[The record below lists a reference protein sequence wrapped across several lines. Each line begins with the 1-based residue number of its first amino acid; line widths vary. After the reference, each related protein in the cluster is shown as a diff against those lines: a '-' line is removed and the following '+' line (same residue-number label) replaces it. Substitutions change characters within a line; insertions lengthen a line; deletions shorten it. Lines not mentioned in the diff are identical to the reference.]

1 MQNTPLK
8 NTPLIQVKN
17 VSVRF
22 EAKDQI
28 IDAVKNVS
36 FEVNHGEI
44 FGIIGSSGAG
54 KSTLVRTLNRLAE
67 PTSGQIIVGGTDI
80 QTLKGRQLMAF
91 RFQVGMI
98 FQNFNLASS
107 KTVYENIAFVLKAAG
122 KKGEAVKNR
131 VEELLALVGLSDKA
145 KAYPAELSG
154 GQKQRV
160 GIARALANEAKI
172 LLCDEA
178 TSALDPTTTS
188 AILELLK
195 QLNQKFS
202 LTIVLI
208 THEIDVVKKI
218 CDRVAVMSQ
227 GEIVEMDNTFNLFA
241 NPKQQF
247 TQNFLNIDENT
258 HLPEP
263 IRQNVTGKL
272 VRLRYINENTT
283 QPILYQSAYETGVA
297 FNILHGFI
305 EYFDQ
310 QALGNL
316 VIELIGEPNN
326 IQQLIAKLEHQSV
339 IIEEIK

>member
-1 MQNTPLK
+1 MQT
-8 NTPLIQVKN
+8 LIQVKD

-22 EAKDQI
+22 KAKDQVI
-28 IDAVKNVS
+28 EAVKKVS
-36 FEVNHGEI
+36 FDVNQGEI

-67 PTSGQIIVGGTDI
+67 PSSGQVIINGVDI
-80 QTLKGRQLMAF
+80 QTLRGRELQAF
-91 RFQVGMI
+91 RFHVGMI

-122 KKGEAVKNR
+122 KKGDAVKNR
-131 VEELLALVGLSDKA
+131 VNELLALVGLSDKA
-145 KAYPAELSG
+145 NAYPAELSG

-160 GIARALANEAKI
+160 GIARALANDAKI

-188 AILELLK
+188 AILDLLK
-195 QLNQKFS
+195 QLNQKFG

-218 CDRVAVMSQ
+218 CHRVAVMSQ
-227 GEIVEMDNTFNLFA
+227 GEIVEMNTTFNLFA
-241 NPKQQF
+241 CPKQPF
-247 TQNFLNIDENT
+247 TQEFLNIDENT
-258 HLPEP
+258 HLPD
-263 IRQNVTGKL
+263 IIKQNVKGKL

-283 QPILYQSAYETGVA
+283 QPILYQSAIETGVS

-305 EYFDQ
+305 EYFDN

-316 VIELIGEPNN
+316 VIELIGESTN
-326 IQQLIAKLEHQSV
+326 IQNLITKLADQEV
-339 IIEEIK
+339 IIEEIN

>member
-1 MQNTPLK
+1 MQTN
-8 NTPLIQVKN
+8 PLIQVKD

-22 EAKDQI
+22 EANQQVI
-28 IDAVKNVS
+28 EAVKKVS
-36 FEVNHGEI
+36 FDVNQGEI

-54 KSTLVRTLNRLAE
+54 KSTLVRTLNRLAD
-67 PTSGQIIVGGTDI
+67 PSSGQIIINGVDI
-80 QTLKGRQLMAF
+80 KTLHGRQLQAF

-98 FQNFNLASS
+98 FQNFNLATS

-122 KKGEAVKNR
+122 KKGDTVKNR
-131 VEELLALVGLSDKA
+131 VNELLALVGLSDKA
-145 KAYPAELSG
+145 NAYPAELSG

-160 GIARALANEAKI
+160 GIARALANDAKI

-188 AILELLK
+188 AILDLLK
-195 QLNQKFS
+195 ELNQKFA

-218 CDRVAVMSQ
+218 CHRVAVMSQ
-227 GEIVEMDNTFNLFA
+227 GEIVEMNTTFNLFA
-241 NPKQQF
+241 CPKQPF
-247 TQNFLNIDENT
+247 TQEFLNIDENT
-258 HLPEP
+258 HLPD
-263 IRQNVTGKL
+263 IIKQNAKGKL

-283 QPILYQSAYETGVA
+283 QPILYQSAIETKVA

-305 EYFDQ
+305 EYFDN

-316 VIELIGEPNN
+316 VIEIIGETDN
-326 IQQLIAKLEHQSV
+326 IQNLITKLEQQEV
-339 IIEEIK
+339 IIEEIN

>member
-1 MQNTPLK
+1 MQT
-8 NTPLIQVKN
+8 LIQVKD

-22 EAKDQI
+22 KAKDQVVE
-28 IDAVKNVS
+28 AVKKVS
-36 FEVNHGEI
+36 FDVNQGEI

-67 PTSGQIIVGGTDI
+67 PSSGQVIINGVDI
-80 QTLKGRQLMAF
+80 QTLRGRELQAF
-91 RFQVGMI
+91 RFHVGMI

-122 KKGEAVKNR
+122 KKSDAVKNR
-131 VEELLALVGLSDKA
+131 VNELLALVGLSDKA
-145 KAYPAELSG
+145 NAYPAELSG

-160 GIARALANEAKI
+160 GIARALANDAKI

-188 AILELLK
+188 AILDLLK
-195 QLNQKFS
+195 QLNQKFG

-218 CDRVAVMSQ
+218 CHRVAVMSQ
-227 GEIVEMDNTFNLFA
+227 GEIVEMNTTFNLFA
-241 NPKQQF
+241 CPKQPF
-247 TQNFLNIDENT
+247 TQEFLNIDENT
-258 HLPEP
+258 HLPD
-263 IRQNVTGKL
+263 IIKQNVKGKL

-283 QPILYQSAYETGVA
+283 QPILYQSAIETGVS

-305 EYFDQ
+305 EYFDN

-316 VIELIGEPNN
+316 VIELIGESTN
-326 IQQLIAKLEHQSV
+326 IQNLITKLADQEV
-339 IIEEIK
+339 IIEEIN

>member
-1 MQNTPLK
+1 MQT
-8 NTPLIQVKN
+8 LIQVKD

-22 EAKDQI
+22 KAKDQVVE
-28 IDAVKNVS
+28 AVKKVS
-36 FEVNHGEI
+36 FDVNQGEI

-67 PTSGQIIVGGTDI
+67 PSSGQVIINGVDI
-80 QTLKGRQLMAF
+80 QTLRGRELQAF
-91 RFQVGMI
+91 RFHVGMI

-122 KKGEAVKNR
+122 KKGDAVKNR
-131 VEELLALVGLSDKA
+131 VNELLALVGLSDKA
-145 KAYPAELSG
+145 NAYPAELSG

-160 GIARALANEAKI
+160 GIARALANDAKI

-188 AILELLK
+188 AILDLLK
-195 QLNQKFS
+195 QLNQKFG

-218 CDRVAVMSQ
+218 CHRVAVMSQ
-227 GEIVEMDNTFNLFA
+227 GEIVEMNTTFNLFA
-241 NPKQQF
+241 CPKQPF
-247 TQNFLNIDENT
+247 TQEFLNIDENT
-258 HLPEP
+258 HLPD
-263 IRQNVTGKL
+263 IIKQNVKGKL

-283 QPILYQSAYETGVA
+283 QPILYQSAIETGVS

-305 EYFDQ
+305 EYFDN

-316 VIELIGEPNN
+316 VIELIGESTN
-326 IQQLIAKLEHQSV
+326 IQNLISKLADQEV
-339 IIEEIK
+339 IIEEIN

>member
-1 MQNTPLK
+1 MQT
-8 NTPLIQVKN
+8 LIQVKD

-22 EAKDQI
+22 KAKDQVVE
-28 IDAVKNVS
+28 AVKKVS
-36 FEVNHGEI
+36 FDVNQGEI

-67 PTSGQIIVGGTDI
+67 PSSGQVIINGVDI
-80 QTLKGRQLMAF
+80 QTLRGRELQAF
-91 RFQVGMI
+91 RFHVGMI

-122 KKGEAVKNR
+122 KKGDAVKNR
-131 VEELLALVGLSDKA
+131 VNELLALVGLSDKA
-145 KAYPAELSG
+145 NAYPAELSG

-160 GIARALANEAKI
+160 GIARALANDAKI

-188 AILELLK
+188 AILDLLK
-195 QLNQKFS
+195 QLNQKFG

-218 CDRVAVMSQ
+218 CHRVAVMSQ
-227 GEIVEMDNTFNLFA
+227 GEIVEMNTTFNLFA
-241 NPKQQF
+241 CPKQPF
-247 TQNFLNIDENT
+247 TQEFLNIDENT
-258 HLPEP
+258 HLPD
-263 IRQNVTGKL
+263 IIKQNVKGKL

-283 QPILYQSAYETGVA
+283 QPILYQSAIETGVS

-305 EYFDQ
+305 EYFDN

-316 VIELIGEPNN
+316 VIELIGESTN
-326 IQQLIAKLEHQSV
+326 IQNLITKLADQEV
-339 IIEEIK
+339 IIEEIT

>member
-1 MQNTPLK
+1 MQT
-8 NTPLIQVKN
+8 LIQVKD

-22 EAKDQI
+22 KAKDQVVE
-28 IDAVKNVS
+28 AVKKVS
-36 FEVNHGEI
+36 FDVNQGEI

-54 KSTLVRTLNRLAE
+54 KSTLVRMLNRLAE
-67 PTSGQIIVGGTDI
+67 PSSGQVIINGVDI
-80 QTLKGRQLMAF
+80 QTLRGRELQAF
-91 RFQVGMI
+91 RFHVGMI

-122 KKGEAVKNR
+122 KKGDAVKNR
-131 VEELLALVGLSDKA
+131 VNELLALVGLSDKA
-145 KAYPAELSG
+145 NAYPAELSG

-160 GIARALANEAKI
+160 GIARALANDAKI

-188 AILELLK
+188 AILDLLK
-195 QLNQKFS
+195 QLNQKFG

-218 CDRVAVMSQ
+218 CHRVAVMSQ
-227 GEIVEMDNTFNLFA
+227 GEIVEMNTTFNLFA
-241 NPKQQF
+241 CPKQPF
-247 TQNFLNIDENT
+247 TQEFLNIDENT
-258 HLPEP
+258 HLPD
-263 IRQNVTGKL
+263 IIKQNVKGKL

-283 QPILYQSAYETGVA
+283 QPILYQSAIETGVS

-305 EYFDQ
+305 EYFDN

-316 VIELIGEPNN
+316 VIELIGESTN
-326 IQQLIAKLEHQSV
+326 IQNLITKLADQEV
-339 IIEEIK
+339 IIEEIN

>member
-1 MQNTPLK
+1 MQT
-8 NTPLIQVKN
+8 LIQVKD

-22 EAKDQI
+22 KAKDQVVE
-28 IDAVKNVS
+28 AVKKVS
-36 FEVNHGEI
+36 FDVNQGEI

-67 PTSGQIIVGGTDI
+67 PSSGQVIINGVDI
-80 QTLKGRQLMAF
+80 QTLRGRELQAF
-91 RFQVGMI
+91 RFHVGMI

-122 KKGEAVKNR
+122 KKGDAVKNR
-131 VEELLALVGLSDKA
+131 VNELLALVGLSDKA
-145 KAYPAELSG
+145 NTYPAELSG

-160 GIARALANEAKI
+160 GIARALANDAKI

-188 AILELLK
+188 AILDLLK
-195 QLNQKFS
+195 QLNQKFG

-218 CDRVAVMSQ
+218 CHRVAVMSQ
-227 GEIVEMDNTFNLFA
+227 GEIVEMNTTFNLFA
-241 NPKQQF
+241 CPKQPF
-247 TQNFLNIDENT
+247 TQEFLNIDENT
-258 HLPEP
+258 HLPD
-263 IRQNVTGKL
+263 IIKQNVKGKL

-283 QPILYQSAYETGVA
+283 QPILYQSAIETGVS

-305 EYFDQ
+305 EYFDN

-316 VIELIGEPNN
+316 VIELIGESTN
-326 IQQLIAKLEHQSV
+326 IQNLITKLADQEV
-339 IIEEIK
+339 IIEEIN

>member
-1 MQNTPLK
+1 MQT
-8 NTPLIQVKN
+8 LIQVKD

-22 EAKDQI
+22 KAKDQVVE
-28 IDAVKNVS
+28 AVKKVS
-36 FEVNHGEI
+36 FDVNQGEI

-67 PTSGQIIVGGTDI
+67 PSSGQVIINGVDI
-80 QTLKGRQLMAF
+80 QTLRGRELQAF
-91 RFQVGMI
+91 RFHVGMI

-122 KKGEAVKNR
+122 KKGDAVKNR
-131 VEELLALVGLSDKA
+131 VNELLALVGLSDKA
-145 KAYPAELSG
+145 SAYPAELSG

-160 GIARALANEAKI
+160 GIARALANDAKI

-188 AILELLK
+188 AILDLLK
-195 QLNQKFS
+195 QLNQKFG

-218 CDRVAVMSQ
+218 CHRVAVMSQ
-227 GEIVEMDNTFNLFA
+227 GEIVEMNTTFNLFA
-241 NPKQQF
+241 CPKQPF
-247 TQNFLNIDENT
+247 TQEFLNIDENT
-258 HLPEP
+258 HLPD
-263 IRQNVTGKL
+263 IIKQNVKGKL

-283 QPILYQSAYETGVA
+283 QPILYQSALETGVS

-305 EYFDQ
+305 EYFDN

-316 VIELIGEPNN
+316 VIELIGESTN
-326 IQQLIAKLEHQSV
+326 IQNLITKLADQEV
-339 IIEEIK
+339 IIEEIN

>member
-1 MQNTPLK
+1 MQT
-8 NTPLIQVKN
+8 LIQVKD

-22 EAKDQI
+22 KAKDQVVE
-28 IDAVKNVS
+28 AVKKVS
-36 FEVNHGEI
+36 FDVYQGEI

-67 PTSGQIIVGGTDI
+67 PSSGQVIINGVDI
-80 QTLKGRQLMAF
+80 QTLRGRELQAF
-91 RFQVGMI
+91 RFHVGMI

-122 KKGEAVKNR
+122 KKGDAVKNR
-131 VEELLALVGLSDKA
+131 VNELLALVGLSDKA
-145 KAYPAELSG
+145 NAYPAELSG

-160 GIARALANEAKI
+160 GIARALANDAKI

-188 AILELLK
+188 AILDLLK
-195 QLNQKFS
+195 QLNQKFG

-218 CDRVAVMSQ
+218 CHRVAVMSQ
-227 GEIVEMDNTFNLFA
+227 GEIVEMNTTFNLFA
-241 NPKQQF
+241 CPKQPF
-247 TQNFLNIDENT
+247 TQEFLNIDENT
-258 HLPEP
+258 HLPD
-263 IRQNVTGKL
+263 IIKQNVKGKL

-283 QPILYQSAYETGVA
+283 QPILYQSAIETGVS

-305 EYFDQ
+305 EYFDN

-316 VIELIGEPNN
+316 VIELIGESTN
-326 IQQLIAKLEHQSV
+326 IQNLITKLADQEV
-339 IIEEIK
+339 IIEEIN

>member
-1 MQNTPLK
+1 MQT
-8 NTPLIQVKN
+8 LIQVKD

-22 EAKDQI
+22 KAKDQVVE
-28 IDAVKNVS
+28 AVKKVS
-36 FEVNHGEI
+36 FDVNQGEI

-67 PTSGQIIVGGTDI
+67 PSSGQVIINGVDI
-80 QTLKGRQLMAF
+80 QTLRGRELQAF
-91 RFQVGMI
+91 RFHVGMI

-122 KKGEAVKNR
+122 KKGDAVKNR
-131 VEELLALVGLSDKA
+131 VNELLALVGLSDKA
-145 KAYPAELSG
+145 NAYPAELSG

-160 GIARALANEAKI
+160 GIARALANDAKI

-178 TSALDPTTTS
+178 TSALDPTTTR
-188 AILELLK
+188 AILDLLK
-195 QLNQKFS
+195 QLNQKFG

-218 CDRVAVMSQ
+218 CHRVAVMSQ
-227 GEIVEMDNTFNLFA
+227 GEIVEMNTTFNLFA
-241 NPKQQF
+241 CPKQPF
-247 TQNFLNIDENT
+247 TQEFLNIDENT
-258 HLPEP
+258 HLPD
-263 IRQNVTGKL
+263 IIKQNVKGKL

-283 QPILYQSAYETGVA
+283 QPILYQSAIETGVS

-305 EYFDQ
+305 EYFDN

-316 VIELIGEPNN
+316 VIELIGESTN
-326 IQQLIAKLEHQSV
+326 IQNLITKLADQEV
-339 IIEEIK
+339 IIEEIN

>member
-1 MQNTPLK
+1 MQT
-8 NTPLIQVKN
+8 LIQVKD

-22 EAKDQI
+22 KAKDQVVE
-28 IDAVKNVS
+28 AVKKVS
-36 FEVNHGEI
+36 FDVNQGEI

-67 PTSGQIIVGGTDI
+67 PSSGQVIINGVDI
-80 QTLKGRQLMAF
+80 QTLRGRELQAF
-91 RFQVGMI
+91 RFHVGMI

-122 KKGEAVKNR
+122 KKGDAVKNR
-131 VEELLALVGLSDKA
+131 VNELLALVGLSDKA
-145 KAYPAELSG
+145 SAYPAELSG

-160 GIARALANEAKI
+160 GIARALANDAKI

-188 AILELLK
+188 AILDLLK
-195 QLNQKFS
+195 QLNQKFG

-218 CDRVAVMSQ
+218 CHRVAVMSQ
-227 GEIVEMDNTFNLFA
+227 GEIVEMNTTFNLFA
-241 NPKQQF
+241 CPKQPF
-247 TQNFLNIDENT
+247 TQEFLNIDENT
-258 HLPEP
+258 HLPD
-263 IRQNVTGKL
+263 IIKQNVKGKL

-283 QPILYQSAYETGVA
+283 QPILYQSAIETGVS

-305 EYFDQ
+305 EYFDN

-316 VIELIGEPNN
+316 VIELIGESTN
-326 IQQLIAKLEHQSV
+326 IQNLITKLADQEV
-339 IIEEIK
+339 IIEEIN

>member
-1 MQNTPLK
+1 MQTN
-8 NTPLIQVKN
+8 PLIQVKD

-22 EAKDQI
+22 EANQQVI
-28 IDAVKNVS
+28 EAVKKVS
-36 FEVNHGEI
+36 FDVNQGEI

-54 KSTLVRTLNRLAE
+54 KSTLVRTLNRLAD
-67 PTSGQIIVGGTDI
+67 PSSGQIIINGVDI
-80 QTLKGRQLMAF
+80 KTLHSRQLQAF

-98 FQNFNLASS
+98 FQNFNLATS

-122 KKGEAVKNR
+122 KKGDTVKNR
-131 VEELLALVGLSDKA
+131 VNELLALVGLSDKA
-145 KAYPAELSG
+145 NAYPAELSG

-160 GIARALANEAKI
+160 GIARALANDAKI

-188 AILELLK
+188 AILDLLK
-195 QLNQKFS
+195 ELNQKFA

-218 CDRVAVMSQ
+218 CHRVAVMSQ
-227 GEIVEMDNTFNLFA
+227 GEIVEMNTTFNLFA
-241 NPKQQF
+241 CPKQPF
-247 TQNFLNIDENT
+247 TQEFLNIDENT
-258 HLPEP
+258 HLPD
-263 IRQNVTGKL
+263 IIKQNAKGKL

-283 QPILYQSAYETGVA
+283 QPILYQSAIETHVA

-305 EYFDQ
+305 EYFDN

-316 VIELIGEPNN
+316 VIEIIGEPDN
-326 IQQLIAKLEHQSV
+326 IQNLITKLAQQEV
-339 IIEEIK
+339 IIEEIN

>member
-1 MQNTPLK
+1 MQTN
-8 NTPLIQVKN
+8 PLIQVKD

-22 EAKDQI
+22 EANQQVI
-28 IDAVKNVS
+28 EAVKKVS
-36 FEVNHGEI
+36 FDVNQGEI

-54 KSTLVRTLNRLAE
+54 KSTLVRTLNRLAD
-67 PTSGQIIVGGTDI
+67 PSSGQIIINGVDI
-80 QTLKGRQLMAF
+80 KTLHGRQLQAF

-98 FQNFNLASS
+98 FQNFNLATS

-122 KKGEAVKNR
+122 KKGDTVKNR
-131 VEELLALVGLSDKA
+131 VNELLALVGLSDKA
-145 KAYPAELSG
+145 NAYPAELSG

-160 GIARALANEAKI
+160 GIARALANDAKI

-188 AILELLK
+188 AILDLLK
-195 QLNQKFS
+195 ELNQKFA

-218 CDRVAVMSQ
+218 CHRVAVMSQ
-227 GEIVEMDNTFNLFA
+227 GEIVEMNTTFNLFA
-241 NPKQQF
+241 CPKQPF
-247 TQNFLNIDENT
+247 TQEFLNIDENT
-258 HLPEP
+258 HLPD
-263 IRQNVTGKL
+263 IIKQNAKGKL

-283 QPILYQSAYETGVA
+283 QPILYQSAIETKVA

-305 EYFDQ
+305 EYFDN

-316 VIELIGEPNN
+316 VIEIIGEPDN
-326 IQQLIAKLEHQSV
+326 IQKLITKLAQQEV
-339 IIEEIK
+339 IIEEIN

>member
-1 MQNTPLK
+1 MQT
-8 NTPLIQVKN
+8 LIQVKD

-22 EAKDQI
+22 KAKDQVVE
-28 IDAVKNVS
+28 AVKKVS
-36 FEVNHGEI
+36 FDVNQGEI

-67 PTSGQIIVGGTDI
+67 PSSGQVIINGVDI
-80 QTLKGRQLMAF
+80 QTLRGRELQAF
-91 RFQVGMI
+91 RFHVGMI

-122 KKGEAVKNR
+122 KKGDAVKNR
-131 VEELLALVGLSDKA
+131 VNELLDLVGLSDKA
-145 KAYPAELSG
+145 NAYPAELSG

-160 GIARALANEAKI
+160 GIARALANDAKI

-188 AILELLK
+188 AILDLLK
-195 QLNQKFS
+195 QLNQKFG

-218 CDRVAVMSQ
+218 CHRVAVMSQ
-227 GEIVEMDNTFNLFA
+227 GEIVEMNTTFNLFA
-241 NPKQQF
+241 CPKQPF
-247 TQNFLNIDENT
+247 TQEFLNIDENT
-258 HLPEP
+258 HLPD
-263 IRQNVTGKL
+263 IIKQNVKGKL

-283 QPILYQSAYETGVA
+283 QPILYQSAIETGVS

-305 EYFDQ
+305 EYFDN

-316 VIELIGEPNN
+316 VIELIGESTN
-326 IQQLIAKLEHQSV
+326 IQNLITKLADQEV
-339 IIEEIK
+339 IIEEIN

>member
-1 MQNTPLK
+1 MQT
-8 NTPLIQVKN
+8 TPLIEVKN
-17 VSVRF
+17 VSVHF
-22 EAKDQI
+22 KAKNQLIEA
-28 IDAVKNVS
+28 VNNVS
-36 FEVNHGEI
+36 FDVYQGDI

-67 PTSGQIIVGGTDI
+67 PSSGQIIINDNDI
-80 QTLKGRQLMAF
+80 NTLKGRHLQAF

-107 KTVYENIAFVLKAAG
+107 KTVFENIAFVLKAAG
-122 KKGEAVKNR
+122 KKGDAVKNR
-131 VEELLALVGLSDKA
+131 VKELLALVGLSDKA
-145 KAYPAELSG
+145 DAYPAELSG

-188 AILELLK
+188 AILDLLK
-195 QLNQKFS
+195 ALNQKFG

-218 CDRVAVMSQ
+218 CNRVAVMSQ
-227 GEIVEMDNTFNLFA
+227 GRIVEMNTTFNLFA
-241 NPKQQF
+241 CPKQPF
-247 TQNFLNIDENT
+247 TQDFLNIDENT
-258 HLPEP
+258 HLPDL
-263 IRQNVTGKL
+263 IKQNAHGKL

-283 QPILYQSAYETGVA
+283 QPILYQTALETQVA

-305 EYFDQ
+305 EYFDD

-316 VIELIGEPNN
+316 VIALIGEPDN
-326 IQQLIAKLEHQSV
+326 INHLITKLANQGV
-339 IIEEIK
+339 IIEEII

>member
-1 MQNTPLK
+1 MQT
-8 NTPLIQVKN
+8 LIQVKD
-17 VSVRF
+17 VSVKF
-22 EAKDQI
+22 KAKDQVVE
-28 IDAVKNVS
+28 AVKKVS
-36 FEVNHGEI
+36 FDVNQGEI

-67 PTSGQIIVGGTDI
+67 PSSGQVIINGVDI
-80 QTLKGRQLMAF
+80 QTLRGRELQAF

-122 KKGEAVKNR
+122 KKGDAVKNR
-131 VEELLALVGLSDKA
+131 VNELLALVGLSDKA
-145 KAYPAELSG
+145 NAYPAELSG

-160 GIARALANEAKI
+160 GIARALANDAKI

-188 AILELLK
+188 AILDLLK
-195 QLNQKFS
+195 QLNQKFG

-218 CDRVAVMSQ
+218 CHRVAVMSQ
-227 GEIVEMDNTFNLFA
+227 GEIVEMNTTFNLFA
-241 NPKQQF
+241 CPKQPF
-247 TQNFLNIDENT
+247 TQEFLNIDENT
-258 HLPEP
+258 HLPD
-263 IRQNVTGKL
+263 IIKQNVKGKL

-283 QPILYQSAYETGVA
+283 QPILYQSAIETGVS

-305 EYFDQ
+305 EYFDN

-316 VIELIGEPNN
+316 VIELIGEPTN
-326 IQQLIAKLEHQSV
+326 IQNLITKLADQEV
-339 IIEEIK
+339 IIEEIN

>member
-1 MQNTPLK
+1 MQT
-8 NTPLIQVKN
+8 LIQVKD

-22 EAKDQI
+22 KTKDQVVE
-28 IDAVKNVS
+28 AVKKVS
-36 FEVNHGEI
+36 FDVNQGEI

-67 PTSGQIIVGGTDI
+67 PSSGQVIINGVDI
-80 QTLKGRQLMAF
+80 QTLRGRELQAF
-91 RFQVGMI
+91 RFHVGMI

-122 KKGEAVKNR
+122 KKGDAVKNR
-131 VEELLALVGLSDKA
+131 VNELLALVGLSDKA
-145 KAYPAELSG
+145 NAYPAELSG

-160 GIARALANEAKI
+160 GIARALANDAKI

-188 AILELLK
+188 AILDLLK
-195 QLNQKFS
+195 QLNQKFG

-218 CDRVAVMSQ
+218 CHRVAVMSQ
-227 GEIVEMDNTFNLFA
+227 GEIVEMNTTFNLFA
-241 NPKQQF
+241 CPKQPF
-247 TQNFLNIDENT
+247 TQEFLNIDENT
-258 HLPEP
+258 HLPD
-263 IRQNVTGKL
+263 IIKQNVKGKL

-283 QPILYQSAYETGVA
+283 QPILYQSAIETGVS

-305 EYFDQ
+305 EYFDN

-316 VIELIGEPNN
+316 VIELIGESTN
-326 IQQLIAKLEHQSV
+326 IQNLITKLADQEV
-339 IIEEIK
+339 IIEEIN

>member
-1 MQNTPLK
+1 MQT
-8 NTPLIQVKN
+8 LIQVKD

-22 EAKDQI
+22 KAKDQVVE
-28 IDAVKNVS
+28 AVKKVS
-36 FEVNHGEI
+36 FDVNQGEI

-67 PTSGQIIVGGTDI
+67 PSSGQVIINGVDI
-80 QTLKGRQLMAF
+80 QTLRGRELQAF
-91 RFQVGMI
+91 RFHVGMI

-122 KKGEAVKNR
+122 KKGDAVKNR
-131 VEELLALVGLSDKA
+131 VNELLALVGLSDKA
-145 KAYPAELSG
+145 NAYPAELSG

-160 GIARALANEAKI
+160 GIARALANDAKI

-188 AILELLK
+188 AILDLLK
-195 QLNQKFS
+195 QLNQKFG

-218 CDRVAVMSQ
+218 CHRVAVMSQ
-227 GEIVEMDNTFNLFA
+227 GEIVEMNTTFNLFA
-241 NPKQQF
+241 CPKQPF
-247 TQNFLNIDENT
+247 TQEFLNIDENT
-258 HLPEP
+258 HLPD
-263 IRQNVTGKL
+263 IIKQNVKGKL

-283 QPILYQSAYETGVA
+283 QPILYQSAIETGVS

-305 EYFDQ
+305 EYFDN

-316 VIELIGEPNN
+316 VIELIGESTN
-326 IQQLIAKLEHQSV
+326 IQNLITKLADQEV
-339 IIEEIK
+339 IIEEIN

>member
-1 MQNTPLK
+1 MQH
-8 NTPLIQVKN
+8 TPLIQVKN

-22 EAKDQI
+22 EAKGQI
-28 IDAVKNVS
+28 VEAVKNVS
-36 FEVNHGEI
+36 FDVNQGEI

-54 KSTLVRTLNRLAE
+54 KSTLVRTLNRLAI
-67 PTSGQIIVGGTDI
+67 PSSGQVIVDGVDI
-80 QTLKGRQLMAF
+80 STLKGRHLQAF

-98 FQNFNLASS
+98 FQNFNLACS

-122 KKGEAVKNR
+122 KKGDAVKKR
-131 VEELLALVGLSDKA
+131 VKELLTLVGLSDKA
-145 KAYPAELSG
+145 YAYPAELSG

-188 AILELLK
+188 AILDLLK
-195 QLNQKFS
+195 QLNQKFG

-218 CDRVAVMSQ
+218 CHRVAVMSQ
-227 GEIVEMDNTFNLFA
+227 GEIVEMNNTFNLFA
-241 NPKQQF
+241 CPKQRF

-258 HLPEP
+258 HLPDL
-263 IRQNVTGKL
+263 IKQNAKGKL

-283 QPILYQSAYETGVA
+283 QPILYQSALETGVA

-305 EYFDQ
+305 EYFNE

-316 VIELIGEPNN
+316 VIELIGDPDDILN
-326 IQQLIAKLEHQSV
+326 LIAKLHNQGV
-339 IIEEIK
+339 IIEEIY

>member
-1 MQNTPLK
+1 MQT
-8 NTPLIQVKN
+8 LIQVKD

-22 EAKDQI
+22 KAKDQVVE
-28 IDAVKNVS
+28 AVKKVS
-36 FEVNHGEI
+36 FDVNQGEI

-67 PTSGQIIVGGTDI
+67 PSSGQVIINGVDI
-80 QTLKGRQLMAF
+80 QTLRGRELQAF
-91 RFQVGMI
+91 RFHVGMI

-122 KKGEAVKNR
+122 KKGDAVKNR
-131 VEELLALVGLSDKA
+131 VSELLALVGLSDKA
-145 KAYPAELSG
+145 NAYPAELSG

-160 GIARALANEAKI
+160 GIARALANDAKI

-188 AILELLK
+188 AILDLLK
-195 QLNQKFS
+195 QLNQKFG

-218 CDRVAVMSQ
+218 CHRVAVMSQ
-227 GEIVEMDNTFNLFA
+227 GEIVEMNTTFNLFA
-241 NPKQQF
+241 CPKQPF
-247 TQNFLNIDENT
+247 TQEFLNIDENT
-258 HLPEP
+258 HLPD
-263 IRQNVTGKL
+263 IIKQNVKGKL

-283 QPILYQSAYETGVA
+283 QPILYQSAIETGVS

-305 EYFDQ
+305 EYFDN

-316 VIELIGEPNN
+316 VIELIGESTN
-326 IQQLIAKLEHQSV
+326 IQNLITKLADQEV
-339 IIEEIK
+339 IIEEIN

>member
-1 MQNTPLK
+1 MQT
-8 NTPLIQVKN
+8 LIQVKD
-17 VSVRF
+17 VSVKF
-22 EAKDQI
+22 KAKDQVVE
-28 IDAVKNVS
+28 AVKKVS
-36 FEVNHGEI
+36 FDVNQGEI

-67 PTSGQIIVGGTDI
+67 PSSGQVIINGVDI
-80 QTLKGRQLMAF
+80 QTLRGRELQAF
-91 RFQVGMI
+91 RFHVGMI

-122 KKGEAVKNR
+122 KKGDAVKNR
-131 VEELLALVGLSDKA
+131 VNELLALVGLSDKA
-145 KAYPAELSG
+145 NAYPAELSG

-160 GIARALANEAKI
+160 GIARALANDAKI

-188 AILELLK
+188 AILDLLK
-195 QLNQKFS
+195 QLNQKFG

-218 CDRVAVMSQ
+218 CHRVAVMSQ
-227 GEIVEMDNTFNLFA
+227 GEIVEMNTTFNLFA
-241 NPKQQF
+241 CPKQPF
-247 TQNFLNIDENT
+247 TQEFLNIDENT
-258 HLPEP
+258 HLPD
-263 IRQNVTGKL
+263 IIKQNVKGKL

-283 QPILYQSAYETGVA
+283 QPILYQSAIETGVS

-305 EYFDQ
+305 EYFDN

-316 VIELIGEPNN
+316 VIELIGESTN
-326 IQQLIAKLEHQSV
+326 IQNLITKLADQEV
-339 IIEEIK
+339 IIEEIN

>member
-1 MQNTPLK
+1 MQT
-8 NTPLIQVKN
+8 LIQVKD

-22 EAKDQI
+22 KAKDQVVE
-28 IDAVKNVS
+28 AVKKVS
-36 FEVNHGEI
+36 FDVNQGEI

-67 PTSGQIIVGGTDI
+67 PSSGQVIINGVDI
-80 QTLKGRQLMAF
+80 QTLRGRELQAF
-91 RFQVGMI
+91 RFHVGMI

-122 KKGEAVKNR
+122 KKGDAVKNR
-131 VEELLALVGLSDKA
+131 VNELLALVGLSDKA
-145 KAYPAELSG
+145 NAYPAELSG

-160 GIARALANEAKI
+160 GIARALANDAKI

-188 AILELLK
+188 AILDLLK
-195 QLNQKFS
+195 QLNQKFG

-218 CDRVAVMSQ
+218 CHRVAVMSQ
-227 GEIVEMDNTFNLFA
+227 GEIVEMNTTFNLFA
-241 NPKQQF
+241 CPKQPF
-247 TQNFLNIDENT
+247 TQEFLNIDENT
-258 HLPEP
+258 HLPD
-263 IRQNVTGKL
+263 IIKQNVKGKL

-283 QPILYQSAYETGVA
+283 QPILYQSAIETGVS

-305 EYFDQ
+305 KYFDN

-316 VIELIGEPNN
+316 VIELIGESTN
-326 IQQLIAKLEHQSV
+326 IQNLITKLADQEV
-339 IIEEIK
+339 IIEEIN

>member
-1 MQNTPLK
+1 MQT
-8 NTPLIQVKN
+8 LIQVKD

-22 EAKDQI
+22 KAKDQVVE
-28 IDAVKNVS
+28 AVKKVS
-36 FEVNHGEI
+36 FDVNQGEI

-67 PTSGQIIVGGTDI
+67 PSSGQVIINGVDI
-80 QTLKGRQLMAF
+80 QTLRGRELQAF
-91 RFQVGMI
+91 RFHVGMI

-122 KKGEAVKNR
+122 KKGDAVKNR
-131 VEELLALVGLSDKA
+131 VNELLALVGLSDKA
-145 KAYPAELSG
+145 NAYPAELSG

-160 GIARALANEAKI
+160 GIARALANDAKI

-188 AILELLK
+188 AILDLLK
-195 QLNQKFS
+195 QLNQKFG

-218 CDRVAVMSQ
+218 CHRVALMSQ
-227 GEIVEMDNTFNLFA
+227 GEIVEMNTTFNLFA
-241 NPKQQF
+241 CPKQPF
-247 TQNFLNIDENT
+247 TQEFLNIDENT
-258 HLPEP
+258 HLPD
-263 IRQNVTGKL
+263 IIKQNVKGKL

-283 QPILYQSAYETGVA
+283 QPILYQSAIETGVS

-305 EYFDQ
+305 EYFDN

-316 VIELIGEPNN
+316 VIELIGESTN
-326 IQQLIAKLEHQSV
+326 IQNLITKLADQEV
-339 IIEEIK
+339 IIEEIN

>member
-1 MQNTPLK
+1 MQTN
-8 NTPLIQVKN
+8 PLIQVKN
-17 VSVRF
+17 VSVKF
-22 EAKDQI
+22 TAKEQVVE
-28 IDAVKNVS
+28 AVKKVS
-36 FEVNHGEI
+36 FEVNQGEI

-67 PTSGQIIVGGTDI
+67 PSCGQVIINGVDI
-80 QTLKGRQLMAF
+80 QTLRGRELQAF
-91 RFQVGMI
+91 RFHVGMI

-122 KKGEAVKNR
+122 KKGDAVKNR
-131 VEELLALVGLSDKA
+131 VNELLALVGLS
-145 KAYPAELSG
+145 ELSG

-160 GIARALANEAKI
+160 AIARALANDAKI

-188 AILELLK
+188 AILDLLK
-195 QLNQKFS
+195 QLNQEFG

-218 CDRVAVMSQ
+218 CHRVAVMSQ
-227 GEIVEMDNTFNLFA
+227 GEIVEMNSTFNLFSC
-241 NPKQQF
+241 PKQPF
-247 TQNFLNIDENT
+247 TQEFLNIDENT
-258 HLPEP
+258 HLPD
-263 IRQNVTGKL
+263 IIKQNVKGKL

-283 QPILYQSAYETGVA
+283 QPILYQSAIETQVA

-305 EYFDQ
+305 EYFDN

-316 VIELIGEPNN
+316 VIELIGQPAN
-326 IQQLIAKLEHQSV
+326 IENLITKLAAQDV
-339 IIEEIK
+339 IIEEIN

>member
-1 MQNTPLK
+1 MQT
-8 NTPLIQVKN
+8 LIQVKD

-22 EAKDQI
+22 KAKDQVVE
-28 IDAVKNVS
+28 AVKKVS
-36 FEVNHGEI
+36 FDVNQGEI

-67 PTSGQIIVGGTDI
+67 PSSGQVIINGVDI
-80 QTLKGRQLMAF
+80 QTLRGRELQAF
-91 RFQVGMI
+91 RFHVGMI

-122 KKGEAVKNR
+122 KKGDAVKNR
-131 VEELLALVGLSDKA
+131 VNELLALVGLSDKA
-145 KAYPAELSG
+145 NAYPAELSG

-160 GIARALANEAKI
+160 GIARALANDAKI

-188 AILELLK
+188 AILDLLK
-195 QLNQKFS
+195 QLNQKFG

-218 CDRVAVMSQ
+218 CHRVAVMSQ
-227 GEIVEMDNTFNLFA
+227 GEIVEMNTTFNLFA
-241 NPKQQF
+241 CPKQPF
-247 TQNFLNIDENT
+247 TQEFLNIDENT
-258 HLPEP
+258 HLPD
-263 IRQNVTGKL
+263 IIKQNVKGKL

-283 QPILYQSAYETGVA
+283 QPILYQSAIETGVS

-305 EYFDQ
+305 EYFDN

-316 VIELIGEPNN
+316 VIELIGESTN
-326 IQQLIAKLEHQSV
+326 IQNLITKLADQEV
-339 IIEEIK
+339 IVEEIN

>member
-1 MQNTPLK
+1 MQT
-8 NTPLIQVKN
+8 LIQVKD

-22 EAKDQI
+22 KAKDQVVE
-28 IDAVKNVS
+28 AVKKVS
-36 FEVNHGEI
+36 FDVNQGEI

-67 PTSGQIIVGGTDI
+67 PSSGQVIINGVDI
-80 QTLKGRQLMAF
+80 QTLRGRELQAF
-91 RFQVGMI
+91 RFHVGMI

-122 KKGEAVKNR
+122 KKGDAVKNR
-131 VEELLALVGLSDKA
+131 VNELLALVGLSDKA
-145 KAYPAELSG
+145 NAYPAELSG

-160 GIARALANEAKI
+160 GIARALANDAKI

-188 AILELLK
+188 AILDLLK
-195 QLNQKFS
+195 QLNQKFG

-218 CDRVAVMSQ
+218 CHRVAVMSQ
-227 GEIVEMDNTFNLFA
+227 GEIVEMNTTFNLFA
-241 NPKQQF
+241 CPKQPF
-247 TQNFLNIDENT
+247 TQEFLNIDENT
-258 HLPEP
+258 HLPD
-263 IRQNVTGKL
+263 IIKQNVKGKL

-283 QPILYQSAYETGVA
+283 QPILYQSAIETGVS

-305 EYFDQ
+305 EYFDN

-316 VIELIGEPNN
+316 VIELIGESNN
-326 IQQLIAKLEHQSV
+326 IQNLITKLADQEV
-339 IIEEIK
+339 IIEEIN